1 MAMNR
6 QSITDDSV
14 IDELC
19 ALGDFS
25 RSDAVAIV
33 QQQGLDALRVKVGAI
48 VYARTP
54 MTSGDAAARVGLRN
68 RGLLLRY
75 LDENQI
81 PPAPENDDDS
91 ETAQREFNRHMAER
105 LSRLR

>member
-6 QSITDDSV
+6 PSIADDRV
-14 IDELC
+14 IADLC
-19 ALGDFS
+19 ALGGLS
-25 RSDAVAIV
+25 QAEGVTIV
-33 QQQGLDALRVKVGAI
+33 QQEGLEALRVKVGAL
-48 VYARTP
+48 VYVRTP

-81 PPAPENDDDS
+81 PPAPEDDEDA
-91 ETAQREFNRHMAER
+91 ETAQREFRRRMAER
-105 LSRLR
+105 LSRLH

>member
-54 MTSGDAAARVGLRN
+54 MTS
-68 RGLLLRY
+68 
-75 LDENQI
+75 
-81 PPAPENDDDS
+81 
-91 ETAQREFNRHMAER
+91 
-105 LSRLR
+105 

>member
-6 QSITDDSV
+6 QSISEDSA
-14 IDELC
+14 IAELC
-19 ALGDFS
+19 ALGALS
-25 RSDAVAIV
+25 RSEAVAIV
-33 QQQGLDALRVKVGAI
+33 QQQGLEALRVKVGAI
-48 VYARTP
+48 IYARTP
-54 MTSGDAAARVGLRN
+54 MTSGDAAARVGLSN

-91 ETAQREFNRHMAER
+91 ETAQREFSRRMAER
-105 LSRLR
+105 LSQLR